1 MKKIS
6 AYIWQFRGKYLIAVS
21 ALFAAVTLDM
31 LSPRLTKMVVDDVIV
46 GGDIQI
52 FKWILLG
59 FFCSPAVSKRIS
71 DMADRIFVIDN
82 GGICEQ
88 GTAAELMERK
98 GAYYKLY
105 MAQFAGV

>member
-1 MKKIS
+1 M
-6 AYIWQFRGKYLIAVS
+6 IAHR
-21 ALFAAVTLDM
+21 
-31 LSPRLTKMVVDDVIV
+31 LSTIEK
-46 GGDIQI
+46 
-52 FKWILLG
+52 
-59 FFCSPAVSKRIS
+59 
-71 DMADRIFVIDN
+71 ADRIFVIDN

>member
-1 MKKIS
+1 MKSRVLARDLENIS
-6 AYIWQFRGKYLIAVS
+6 KRVCFQEFDNSTVLVTGVTGLIGSLLVK
-21 ALFAAVTLDM
+21 TL
-31 LSPRLTKMVVDDVIV
+31 I
-46 GGDIQI
+46 
-52 FKWILLG
+52 
-59 FFCSPAVSKRIS
+59 FCSRKYKLNVKVVACVRSVEK
-71 DMADRIFVIDN
+71 ADRIFVIDN